1 MKKQLF
7 VLLIALGLCG
17 VSYAQQ
23 KAKNTRTAEIEIP
36 GYCCKGL
43 NATIENTLA
52 YEGGVVE
59 WTLNLDKKSVTV
71 VYRDGKTTPA
81 KIEKS
86 LAANGV
92 RTAHEK
98 PNPRAIEKLPACCQ
112 PAARGESKGAMS
124 NCK

>member
-1 MKKQLF
+1 MKKQVFILF
-7 VLLIALGLCG
+7 LALGLCT
-17 VSYAQQ
+17 VCFAQQ
-23 KAKNTRTAEIEIP
+23 KSKKTRTAEIAIP

-43 NATIENTLA
+43 NATIEKTLA
-52 YEGGVVE
+52 YERGVVD

-71 VYRDGKTTPA
+71 VYREDKTNAT
-81 KIEKS
+81 KIEKA

-92 RTAHEK
+92 RTANEK

-112 PAARGESKGAMS
+112 PAARGESKGEMS